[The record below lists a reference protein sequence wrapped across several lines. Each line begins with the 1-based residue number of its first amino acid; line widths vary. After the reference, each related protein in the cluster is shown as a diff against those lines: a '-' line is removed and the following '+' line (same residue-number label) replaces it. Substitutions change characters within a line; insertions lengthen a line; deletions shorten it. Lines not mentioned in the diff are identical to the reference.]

1 MVPLFPPTHNASSPY
16 PMTISSRSTHAFL
29 RIVLGLFALC
39 QFETAAFGQQFRA
52 GAFAR
57 NIDPLTFPVWVNGGI
72 AGQQSDRVR
81 DTLFARCLVLEANG
95 HKVAIAIVDNCIL
108 PHEVTDAAKTIVQQ
122 RLGLPPERVLIAATH
137 THSAVAV
144 TGVHGC
150 PVQEDYA
157 AQLPS
162 WIADGIVKADERLKP
177 AQFGTT
183 SVVAEKFIYCRDW
196 LMKPGTAN
204 STPFSGRTSDD
215 VSMNPGYDNPNKLAP
230 VGPIDR
236 LIPILSI
243 QDLEGKAIAV
253 LATFSTHYAGAAALS
268 SDYFGVVAQRLAK
281 ELRPDSPDSFVGI
294 MANATS
300 GNANCIDFS
309 KPREPFTY
317 AEVGNYVS
325 DRILS
330 VLPTVQ
336 YSRETTLDSA
346 FDGFDVAVRMP
357 KPKEVEEAKAWLR
370 ANLGDRL
377 PKTMNENY
385 ARETVLMSELPAT
398 RRMNLQVFRL
408 GDLAIV
414 ANPCESYCETGMKI
428 RQSSPFAMTMNVGL
442 ANGHCGYIP
451 PPEMF
456 QLGGY
461 TTWRCRSSCLDEQ
474 AEPKMVEGLTKLVT
488 TLHARYNKTAAN
500 PKPNPPVPPIK
511 PENTLSLFEVED
523 GFSVELVASEPQIV
537 DPVSMQ
543 MDEKGR
549 MWVVEMR
556 DYPSGIDKPLSRIVV
571 LEDLDADGFME
582 TSHAFADGLL
592 FATGLQPWKDGVLV
606 TVEGKLVFLRDTDG
620 DLKADTTET
629 WLTGFSTTN
638 SQLRANHPT
647 LTSDGWLTIASGL
660 RGGKVAG
667 DPTSTFSQSAVDLAG
682 SDVRV
687 HLIGKQLE
695 SIAGP
700 SQFGLTFD
708 HVGRRYGCSNRQPCF
723 EIVADRDDVNLSPL
737 AGLGPSLQSTLP
749 AEGNSRVYPLVNA
762 WTTSTLHAGQFTA
775 ACGVCVTHSP
785 IFGSRESTTVL
796 TCEPTGGLVQRKSM
810 TRPQGIGKDSATS
823 DQKNNH
829 EREWLAS
836 RDPWFRPVDLYEGP
850 DGAIYVVDMY
860 RAVIEHPEWVPKEL
874 KERPDQRLGDSHGRI
889 YRVVRKGSTNKASPR
904 LRDVF
909 HAVEELATE
918 DAWLQRQASRLILQ
932 SIDEHGLTDSIET
945 KVRATLHNA
954 CQQSNIATANVCA
967 GILSASNK
975 VAVEDINGLLDSD
988 RSEIR
993 IVGLRFAK
1001 NMVGSI
1007 GPTNID
1013 GFREKCLA
1021 ILTGEN
1027 AEESRQAAWCL
1038 ARLPKD
1044 FSFSTSQISAT
1055 AKRMAHQADDR
1066 YLWMAISAMLRH
1078 QLDAFLPAYLAQV
1091 QTTLST
1097 DLQSIPVDVESDA
1110 LERLSTWFAK
1120 QQGSDVPTMVK
1131 TPIEI
1136 VLNTSNAS
1144 SPRRFSIALGVLSG
1158 VAKAGNT
1165 KPLEDASLVLRLQ
1178 EIASAPGSSR
1188 LRSQAIKLL
1197 GGTGERSVAFL
1208 LQRLDD
1214 ADNEIVREALIALG
1228 KRPSPEL
1235 TEWLVRKFA
1244 TAPAS
1249 LRPAMFQ
1256 SVRSHPERMSR
1267 FLEAMESNLIS
1278 IRLLDAGQ
1286 LQSLKSIESAELR
1299 TRVEKLLS
1307 SLINEDRAKL
1317 VASYS
1322 EKLKGQEVGNDP
1334 TIGKTL
1340 FQKNCASCHQMDGMG
1355 FAVGPN
1361 ISDSREHTYEKLLV
1375 AILDPNRAIDANY
1388 FRTLALT
1395 DDGETVEGLLR
1406 DSNAQSITLELQ
1418 NGVKRVLNRSELVEF
1433 KSSGKSMMPE
1443 GMEAQLSVEEMG
1455 ELLWYVKN
1463 WRYVADNVPAVAK
1476 LP

>member
-1 MVPLFPPTHNASSPY
+1 MP
-16 PMTISSRSTHAFL
+16 ISSLPLRSML
-29 RIVLGLFALC
+29 RFFLGLIALC
-39 QFETAAFGQQFRA
+39 VHGVAAQCQQFRA

-81 DTLFARCLVLEANG
+81 DSLFARCLVLEANG
-95 HKVAIAIVDNCIL
+95 HKVAIAVVDNCIL
-108 PHEVTDAAKTIVQQ
+108 PHEITDSAKTLVQQ
-122 RLGLPPERVLIAATH
+122 RLGLPPERILIAATH

-157 AQLPS
+157 ALLPN
-162 WIADGIVKADERLKP
+162 WIAEGIIKADERLKP

-183 SVVAEKFIYCRDW
+183 SVVAEKYIYCRDW
-196 LMKPGTAN
+196 LMKPGKAN
-204 STPFSGRTSDD
+204 STPFSGRQSDD
-215 VSMNPGYDNPNKLAP
+215 VNMNPGYDNPNKLAP

-243 QDLEGKAIAV
+243 QDLDGKAIAV

-268 SDYFGVVAQRLAK
+268 SDYFGVVAKRLAK

-325 DRILS
+325 EQILS
-330 VLPTVQ
+330 VLPSIQ

-357 KPKEVEEAKAWLR
+357 KPNEVEDAKAWLR
-370 ANLGDRL
+370 TNLGDRL

-461 TTWRCRSSCLDEQ
+461 TTWRCRSSCLNEQ
-474 AEPKMVEGLTKLVT
+474 AEPTMVEGLSKLMK
-488 TLHARYNKTAAN
+488 TLHARYNKISAN
-500 PKPNPPVPPIK
+500 PTPNPPSSPIS
-511 PENTLSLFEVED
+511 PQSTLPLFALED
-523 GFSVELVASEPQIV
+523 GFSVELVAAEPQIV
-537 DPVSMQ
+537 DPVAMQ

-556 DYPSGIDKPLSRIVV
+556 DYPSGIDKPLSRIVL
-571 LEDLDADGFME
+571 LEDLNSDGFME
-582 TSHAFADGLL
+582 TAHTFAEGLL

-638 SQLRANHPT
+638 PQLRANHPT

-667 DPTSTFSQSAVDLAG
+667 DPASPFPQNVVDLAG
-682 SDVRV
+682 SDLRV
-687 HLIGKQLE
+687 HLIDKQVE
-695 SIAGP
+695 GIAGP
-700 SQFGLTFD
+700 SQFGLSFD
-708 HVGRRYGCSNRQPCF
+708 HVGRRYGCSNRHPCF
-723 EIVADRDDVNLSPL
+723 EIIAERDDVNLSPL
-737 AGLGPSLQSTLP
+737 AGLVSSLHNALPS
-749 AEGNSRVYPLVNA
+749 EGNSRVYPLVNA

-785 IFGSRESTTVL
+785 AFGGPESTTVL

-810 TRPQGIGKDSATS
+810 IRLQGKGKDGTS
-823 DQKNNH
+823 PDGSKK
-829 EREWLAS
+829 EWLAS
-836 RDPWFRPVDLYEGP
+836 SDPWFRPVDLYEGP

-874 KERPDQRLGDSHGRI
+874 KDRPDQRLGDSHGRI
-889 YRVVRKGSTNKASPR
+889 YRVVRKENARNAYPQ
-904 LRDVF
+904 LRDLS
-909 HAVEELATE
+909 HAVTELASK
-918 DAWLQRQASRLILQ
+918 DAWLQRQASRLVLQ
-932 SIDEHGLTDSIET
+932 SISTTGFSESIET
-945 KVRATLHNA
+945 QVRSALLLA
-954 CQQSNIATANVCA
+954 CKTSNIATANTCA
-967 GILSASNK
+967 GILRAARKLSLQ
-975 VAVEDINGLLDSD
+975 DIQTMLENERL
-988 RSEIR
+988 EIR
-993 IVGLRFAK
+993 LVGLRLGKQMASSLTAS
-1001 NMVGSI
+1001 SI
-1007 GPTNID
+1007 DQFKENV
-1013 GFREKCLA
+1013 LA
-1021 ILTGEN
+1021 RLTSED
-1027 AEESRQAAWCL
+1027 AEESRLAAWLL
-1038 ARLPKD
+1038 ARLPKELLYTTPQIEAVAKHM
-1044 FSFSTSQISAT
+1044 ST
-1055 AKRMAHQADDR
+1055 HADDR
-1066 YLWMAISAMLRH
+1066 YLWMAMSATLRN
-1078 QLDAFLPAYLAQV
+1078 QLHAFLLSYIAHAQSN
-1091 QTTLST
+1091 LSP
-1097 DLQSIPVDVESDA
+1097 DLQSTPVDVESEA
-1110 LERLSTWFAK
+1110 IERLATWVAK
-1120 QQGSDVPTMVK
+1120 QQASEGQHLTKIAMD
-1131 TPIEI
+1131 I
-1136 VLNTSNAS
+1136 VGNNIPPA
-1144 SPRRFSIALGVLSG
+1144 SPRILSLAIGVLSG
-1158 VAKAGNT
+1158 ISKTANT
-1165 KPLEDASLVLRLQ
+1165 KQLEDASLALRLQ
-1178 EIASAPGSSR
+1178 TIASSHGASR
-1188 LRSQAIKLL
+1188 LRTQAIQLM
-1197 GGTGERSVAFL
+1197 GGTGDKSLAFL
-1208 LQRLDD
+1208 LQLLDD
-1214 ADNEIVREALIALG
+1214 SDNEIVRASLAALG
-1228 KRPSPEL
+1228 KRSSPEL

-1244 TAPAS
+1244 TAPSS
-1249 LRPAMFQ
+1249 LRPAIFQ
-1256 SVRSHPERMSR
+1256 SVRSQPDRMSR
-1267 FLEAMESNLIS
+1267 FLDAMESNPIS

-1286 LQSLKSIESAELR
+1286 LQALKSVESKELK
-1299 TRVEKLLS
+1299 TRIDKLLS

-1317 VASYS
+1317 VATYS
-1322 EKLKGQEVGNDP
+1322 EKLTGQEVGKDP
-1334 TIGKTL
+1334 TIGKAL

-1388 FRTLALT
+1388 FRFLALT
-1395 DDGETVEGLLR
+1395 DDGETIEGLLR
-1406 DSNAQSITLELQ
+1406 DSNTQTVTLELQ
-1418 NGVKRVLNRSELVEF
+1418 NGIKRVLNRNELVDF
-1433 KSSGKSMMPE
+1433 KSSSKSMMPE
-1443 GMEAQLSVEEMG
+1443 GLESQLSVQDMG